1 MKDAGPPPEEPGAH
15 ISVMAESA
23 LEWLAIRPD
32 GVYVDCTAGMGGHA
46 EAIVRRLESGRL
58 IALDRDSEA
67 VRQTKERLRP
77 YPQAT
82 VLCANYGALE
92 AVLDQAGVS
101 RADGIL
107 IDAGISSSQLDDPVR
122 GFTFQQEGPLD
133 MRMNPAEGLS
143 ASELLAR
150 SDSGAIERILREYG
164 DVRPVKRLA
173 AGLTERAR
181 AGRLTTTTAL
191 VEAIQDILNVHH
203 KIPEEVRTVFQA
215 LRIAVNAELE
225 HLGSGLR
232 QAAHRLG
239 PGGRLVA
246 ITFHSGEDRVVKQV
260 FKEYGRPRHERYP
273 DGRTKQTIPPL
284 LRILT
289 RGPVQPSR
297 EEIAQNRRSQSAKLR
312 AAERLENDGG

>member
-1 MKDAGPPPEEPGAH
+1 MENTGPEPDAH
-15 ISVMAESA
+15 ISVMAGPA

-46 EAIVRRLESGRL
+46 EAIARRLDSGRL
-58 IALDRDSEA
+58 IALDRDPEA
-67 VRQTKERLRP
+67 VCQTTERLRA
-77 YPQAT
+77 YPQAK
-82 VLCANYGALE
+82 VLCANYGSLE
-92 AVLDQAGVS
+92 AALDEAGVS
-101 RADGIL
+101 QADGIL
-107 IDAGISSSQLDDPVR
+107 IDAGISSSQLDDPAR

-133 MRMNPAEGLS
+133 MRMNPAEGPS
-143 ASELLAR
+143 AEEFLAQ
-150 SDSGAIERILREYG
+150 SDAAAIERVLRDYG

-191 VEAIQDILNVHH
+191 VDAIQEILNVHH

-225 HLGSGLR
+225 HLGTGLR
-232 QAAHRLG
+232 QAAHRLR

-246 ITFHSGEDRVVKQV
+246 IAFHSGEDRIVKQV
-260 FKEYGRPRHERYP
+260 LQEYGRPRHERYP
-273 DGRTKQTIPPL
+273 DGRTKRTIPPL
-284 LRILT
+284 LKILT

-297 EEIAQNRRSQSAKLR
+297 DEIARNPRSQSAKLR
-312 AAERLENDGG
+312 AAERLENSGG

>member
-1 MKDAGPPPEEPGAH
+1 MKDIGPPEKPEAH
-15 ISVMAESA
+15 ISVMAGPA
-23 LEWLAIRPD
+23 IEWLAIRPD
-32 GVYVDCTAGMGGHA
+32 GVYVDCTAGMGGHS
-46 EAIVRRLESGRL
+46 EAIVRRLEGGRL
-58 IALDRDSEA
+58 IALDRDPEA
-67 VRQTKERLRP
+67 VRQTTERLRP

-82 VLCANYGALE
+82 VVCANYAALE
-92 AVLDQAGVS
+92 AVLDEANVS
-101 RADGIL
+101 QADGIL
-107 IDAGISSSQLDDPVR
+107 IDAGISSSQLDDPAR

-133 MRMNPAEGLS
+133 MRMNPGEGMS

-150 SDSGAIERILREYG
+150 SDAAAIERILREYG

-181 AGRLTTTTAL
+181 GGRLTSTTAL

-225 HLGSGLR
+225 HLGTGLR
-232 QAAHRLG
+232 EAAHRLR

-246 ITFHSGEDRVVKQV
+246 IAFHSGEDRIVKQILQ
-260 FKEYGRPRHERYP
+260 EYGRPRHERYP
-273 DGRTKQTIPPL
+273 DGRTKRTIPPM

-297 EEIAQNRRSQSAKLR
+297 EEIARNPRSQSAKLR
-312 AAERLENDGG
+312 AAERLDNSGG